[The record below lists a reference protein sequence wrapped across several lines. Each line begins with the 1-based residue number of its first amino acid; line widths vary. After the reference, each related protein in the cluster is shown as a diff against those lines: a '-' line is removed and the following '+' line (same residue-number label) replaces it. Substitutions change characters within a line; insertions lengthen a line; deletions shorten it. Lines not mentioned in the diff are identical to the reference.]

1 MPVDRRPDDEPAPGE
16 PSPGEPDAA
25 VLPADRS
32 TSHDSH
38 AVAIG
43 APRPDD
49 PAWLRALAAIRTI
62 IERISGIGGW
72 CARYLVLFVFAM
84 GLLNVVLRYV
94 GRATQ
99 QTLVTNAW
107 VDLQW
112 QGFALLFLL
121 GIGYAVRE
129 GVNPR
134 VDFLS
139 QRFTPRRVAAID
151 LVLHVCLFLP
161 FCVFALSVFWP
172 YSATALGRRSD
183 DTWSTWQVWTTWEG
197 SANPGGLP
205 AGPIKAVILL
215 GLVLL
220 VLQIVAEVIKSVFV
234 LLGREDLAR
243 IDPGG
248 IRPRVE

>member
-1 MPVDRRPDDEPAPGE
+1 MPDDRPPDDEP
-16 PSPGEPDAA
+16 SPGPPDGP

-38 AVAIG
+38 AVATG
-43 APRPDD
+43 TPRPDD
-49 PAWLRALAAIRTI
+49 PLWLRALAAVRDV

-72 CARYLVLFVFAM
+72 CARYLVLFVFAI

-99 QTLVTNAW
+99 QSLVTNVW

-139 QRFTPRRVAAID
+139 QRFSPRRVAAID
-151 LVLHVCLFLP
+151 LVLHAGLLLP
-161 FCVFALSVFWP
+161 FLVFALSVFWP
-172 YSATALGRRSD
+172 YGTTALGRRSGGSW
-183 DTWSTWQVWTTWEG
+183 TTWQVWTVWEG
-197 SANPGGLP
+197 SPNPGGLP
-205 AGPIKAVILL
+205 VGPIKAVILL
-215 GLVLL
+215 GLALL
-220 VLQIVAEVIKSVFV
+220 VLQIVAEIIKCVFV
-234 LLGREDLAR
+234 LLGRDDLAR

>member
-1 MPVDRRPDDEPAPGE
+1 MPAHRPPDDEP
-16 PSPGEPDAA
+16 SPGDPDGAP
-25 VLPADRS
+25 LPADRS

-43 APRPDD
+43 EPRPDD
-49 PAWLRALAAIRTI
+49 PVWLRALAAVRVV

-72 CARYLVLFVFAM
+72 CARYLVLFVFAI
-84 GLLNVVLRYV
+84 GLLNVVLRYA

-134 VDFLS
+134 VDFIS
-139 QRFTPRRVAAID
+139 QRFTPRRAAAID
-151 LVLHVCLFLP
+151 LVLHAGLFLP

-172 YSATALGRRSD
+172 YSATALGRRSGG
-183 DTWSTWQVWTTWEG
+183 TWPTWQVWTTWEG

-205 AGPIKAVILL
+205 AGPIKAVIVL

-220 VLQIVAEVIKSVFV
+220 VLQIVAEIIKSVFV
-234 LLGREDLAR
+234 LLGRDDLAR

>member
-1 MPVDRRPDDEPAPGE
+1 M
-16 PSPGEPDAA
+16 
-25 VLPADRS
+25 
-32 TSHDSH
+32 
-38 AVAIG
+38 
-43 APRPDD
+43 
-49 PAWLRALAAIRTI
+49 
-62 IERISGIGGW
+62 
-72 CARYLVLFVFAM
+72 
-84 GLLNVVLRYV
+84 LRYV

-139 QRFTPRRVAAID
+139 QRFSPRRIALID
-151 LVLHVCLFLP
+151 LVLHAGLLLP
-161 FCVFALSVFWP
+161 FLVFAISVFWP
-172 YSATALGRRSD
+172 YGATALGRRSGG
-183 DTWSTWQVWTTWEG
+183 TWPTWQVWTVWEG
-197 SANPGGLP
+197 SPNPGGLP
-205 AGPIKAVILL
+205 VGPIKAVIVL

-220 VLQIVAEVIKSVFV
+220 VLQIVAEIIKSVFV
-234 LLGREDLAR
+234 LLGRDDLAR